1 MGSKVGTDQAPQ
13 VPHLPAVTPN
23 AELTPPPLPA

>member
-13 VPHLPAVTPN
+13 VSHLLAVTPK
-23 AELTPPPLPA
+23 AELIPPSLPA